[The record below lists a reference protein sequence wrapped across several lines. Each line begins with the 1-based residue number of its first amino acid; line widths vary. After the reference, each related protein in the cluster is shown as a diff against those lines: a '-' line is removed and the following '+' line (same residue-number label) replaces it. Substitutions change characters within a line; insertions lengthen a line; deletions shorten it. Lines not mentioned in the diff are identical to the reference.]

1 MSAADGGSHVL
12 SGVEKRCRTAW
23 TGDAKKAAVA
33 PPTVDFR
40 KIRRLNLKSYL
51 LLRECHVNAERI
63 LGTTDITCA
72 SLRRVHR
79 YESSMLEARWTY
91 RRWSRFVLGF
101 SIYNFVILAI
111 EEMFEPSL
119 PAAGKGTTG

>member
-1 MSAADGGSHVL
+1 
-12 SGVEKRCRTAW
+12 
-23 TGDAKKAAVA
+23 
-33 PPTVDFR
+33 
-40 KIRRLNLKSYL
+40 
-51 LLRECHVNAERI
+51 
-63 LGTTDITCA
+63 
-72 SLRRVHR
+72 
-79 YESSMLEARWTY
+79 MLEARWTY